1 MDGWMDGWWEPP
13 LGLQPTQSLTT
24 KTIYGSTARN
34 FWEYHSGR
42 ARLPGKSPQWWA
54 QLQAGGATVYLQ
66 RGEDSREDDGD
77 TKTPNPREVTGKR
90 YILQSFTLN
99 FYVMIV
105 TEARFCKASE
115 HSPQTTNSRADYKLR
130 SLSHSWAVRR
140 VMGAASL
147 LNLFSLSRL
156 PWGSRDDNEKIE
168 LTRAEVESL
177 RSEIAD
183 AEERETYLKAQ
194 LEHLDGILRSAWLCG
209 YLYVRTRWTQLPG
222 EPPIIDDDDIDDW
235 LPRFVV
241 LHGSCIYYYLK
252 STDLSPQDST
262 LLSDVVEVGPL
273 PSFKHGDE
281 EIRHA
286 FYLLTCQGLRF
297 ECSSISEVQVESW
310 LTTLQSDCKLKTGS
324 TVQDSSKS

>member
-1 MDGWMDGWWEPP
+1 MDDVYGKLEVLPEHFR
-13 LGLQPTQSLTT
+13 PT
-24 KTIYGSTARN
+24 
-34 FWEYHSGR
+34 E
-42 ARLPGKSPQWWA
+42 
-54 QLQAGGATVYLQ
+54 
-66 RGEDSREDDGD
+66 
-77 TKTPNPREVTGKR
+77 
-90 YILQSFTLN
+90 
-99 FYVMIV
+99 
-105 TEARFCKASE
+105 ASE

-130 SLSHSWAVRR
+130 SLGHSWAVRR

-147 LNLFSLSRL
+147 LNLFTLSRL
-156 PWGSRDDNEKIE
+156 PWGSRDHNDKIE
-168 LTRAEVESL
+168 LTRVEVESL

-273 PSFKHGDE
+273 PSFKHDDE

-297 ECSSISEVQVESW
+297 ECSSISELQVESW
-310 LTTLQSDCKLKTGS
+310 LTTLRSDCKLKSGS
-324 TVQDSSKS
+324 TLQDSIKS